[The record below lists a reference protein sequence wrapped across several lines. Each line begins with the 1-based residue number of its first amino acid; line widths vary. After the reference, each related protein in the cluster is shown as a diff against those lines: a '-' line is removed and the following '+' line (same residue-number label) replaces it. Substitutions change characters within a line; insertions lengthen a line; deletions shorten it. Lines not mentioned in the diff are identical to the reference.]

1 MKYTSQ
7 IINGNVNIESLV
19 SQNKY
24 LKPVSIVFALWVALM
39 GLIIFTGAL
48 TIALGLDSERYLML
62 QYLKHAKMQRR
73 VNYITQVVESLTN
86 DSVIQDKTKKLL
98 IEML

>member
-1 MKYTSQ
+1 MKYISQ

-19 SQNKY
+19 ITNKY

-48 TIALGLDSERYLML
+48 TVALGLDSERYVRLN
-62 QYLKHAKMQRR
+62 YLKHAKMQRR
-73 VNYITQVVESLTN
+73 VNYITEVVESLTS
-86 DSVIQDKTKKLL
+86 DITRQCEAKKLL

>member
-24 LKPVSIVFALWVALM
+24 LKPISIVFALWVALM
-39 GLIIFTGAL
+39 GLIIFTGAG
-48 TIALGLDSERYLML
+48 TMRGLMCWRENFILNLNVY
-62 QYLKHAKMQRR
+62 
-73 VNYITQVVESLTN
+73 
-86 DSVIQDKTKKLL
+86 
-98 IEML
+98 

>member
-19 SQNKY
+19 STNKY

-48 TIALGLDSERYLML
+48 TIALGLDSERYVRLN
-62 QYLKHAKMQRR
+62 YLKHAKLQRR
-73 VNYITQVVESLTN
+73 VNYITEVVESLTS
-86 DSVIQDKTKKLL
+86 DITRQCEAKKLL